1 MQNNKMMTV
10 AAPQVRIALSVLFLT
25 LAGIA
30 SIMHPPAIIL
40 VGFFLY
46 QGVIRITTYDEDGRE
61 LPFKECLL
69 VGPVQVLVAV
79 GMVAF
84 GISIEN
90 HFWGE
95 VWIGVALW
103 FLYGGFKSLH
113 RVMKLGKLE
122 SVDSPAVVTAKQRT
136 KVNKEEDAL
145 LADLA
150 SFFKNREDEDEGE
163 SK

>member
-46 QGVIRITTYDEDGRE
+46 QGVVRLTTYEDGRE

-79 GMVAF
+79 CMVAF

-95 VWIGVALW
+95 VWIGVAFWL
-103 FLYGGFKSLH
+103 LYGGFKSLH

-122 SVDSPAVVTAKQRT
+122 SGDSHTVVTAKQRT

-150 SFFKNREDEDEGE
+150 SFFKDREDEDKGE
-163 SK
+163 NR